1 MCSRSPHI
9 SIAPIP
15 HLLLLR
21 VLSSPSILPPFCR
34 FPIFSVRDSLRILS
48 IIGRNPEHRFPFRS
62 GNRSSLSS
70 GDNSSYPIILSPTIF
85 TPSFS
90 FQRSSLP
97 PFFSFP
103 LIHYYRIYYHY
114 RYSSYL
120 TSTVVALTTLTFSP
134 YSPHYNII
142 YSLFPRP
149 SFTIP
154 FLLIIYSLNNI
165 NNPS

>member
-1 MCSRSPHI
+1 MKHTYGIRKSREVQLPNAETAATHRFTKI
-9 SIAPIP
+9 SFSFYKTRDCKGWKAV
-15 HLLLLR
+15 
-21 VLSSPSILPPFCR
+21 VLNEIFLVTFDFPCVHAHPTSPSLPFRIFFFSEFYPPPLFSLPFCR

-48 IIGRNPEHRFPFRS
+48 IIGRNPEHRFPSRS

-103 LIHYYRIYYHY
+103 LIH
-114 RYSSYL
+114 
-120 TSTVVALTTLTFSP
+120 
-134 YSPHYNII
+134 
-142 YSLFPRP
+142 
-149 SFTIP
+149 
-154 FLLIIYSLNNI
+154 
-165 NNPS
+165 